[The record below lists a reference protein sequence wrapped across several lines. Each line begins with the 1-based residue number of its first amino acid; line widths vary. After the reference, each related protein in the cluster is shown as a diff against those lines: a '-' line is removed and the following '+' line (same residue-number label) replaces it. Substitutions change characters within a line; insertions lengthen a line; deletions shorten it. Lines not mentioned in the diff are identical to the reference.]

1 MTLQTAVTTAWMT
14 PPPSV
19 AEADRELAAV
29 LAELAEKRQLR
40 REVVTEI
47 LELESDRRYLRD
59 YIAMHG
65 SAE

>member
-1 MTLQTAVTTAWMT
+1 MSIDVPETKMWLE

-19 AEADRELAAV
+19 ESAREELALV
-29 LAELAEKRQLR
+29 LAELAVKRQSR

-59 YIAMHG
+59 FIALHLG
-65 SAE
+65 DE